1 MLGQIC
7 GLGMEKISLDLPNN
21 RAITLPDN
29 IYRLNQFHAHP
40 YRIISWHV
48 QMMLINGFGVG
59 IRPL

>member
-1 MLGQIC
+1 
-7 GLGMEKISLDLPNN
+7 MEKISLDLPNN
-21 RAITLPDN
+21 RAITLPDD